1 MEQSRIREL
10 LNLYLEGQTTLMQEE
25 QLRGY
30 FAAVADIPADLM
42 PYKAMFAAFDSVK
55 EQKPTAVVAKKPRS
69 WARVVIGSVAAVAAC
84 LVLGLFIWS
93 GVQSREQQIVCYIDG
108 KQITDAEVVVAEA
121 QRMLGSVNEDIMVA
135 MAAIESM
142 NIIQIK

>member
-10 LNLYLEGQTTLMQEE
+10 LDLYLEGQTTLMQEE

-30 FAAVADIPADLM
+30 FAVAADIPADLM

-69 WARVVIGSVAAVAAC
+69 WVRVVIGSVAAVAAC

-108 KQITDAEVVVAEA
+108 KQITDTEVVVAEA

>member
-69 WARVVIGSVAAVAAC
+69 WVRVVIGSVAAVAAC

-93 GVQSREQQIVCYIDG
+93 GVQSREQQIICYIDG
-108 KQITDAEVVVAEA
+108 KQITDTEVVVAEA

>member
-10 LNLYLEGQTTLMQEE
+10 LDLYLEGQTTLMQEE

-30 FAAVADIPADLM
+30 FAVAADIPADLM

-55 EQKPTAVVAKKPRS
+55 EQKPTAVAAKKPRS
-69 WARVVIGSVAAVAAC
+69 WVRVVIGSVAAVAAC

-108 KQITDAEVVVAEA
+108 KQITDTEVVVAEA

>member
-30 FAAVADIPADLM
+30 FAGVADIPADLM

-69 WARVVIGSVAAVAAC
+69 WVRVVIGSVAAVAAC

-93 GVQSREQQIVCYIDG
+93 GVQSHEQQIICYIDG
-108 KQITDAEVVVAEA
+108 KQITDTEVVVAEA

>member
-10 LNLYLEGQTTLMQEE
+10 LDLYLEGQTTLMQEE

-30 FAAVADIPADLM
+30 FAVAADIPADLM
-42 PYKAMFAAFDSVK
+42 PYKAMFAAFDSVR
-55 EQKPTAVVAKKPRS
+55 EQKPTAVVDKKPRS
-69 WARVVIGSVAAVAAC
+69 WVRVVIGSVAAVAAC
-84 LVLGLFIWS
+84 LVSGLFIWS

-108 KQITDAEVVVAEA
+108 KQITDTEVVVAEA

-142 NIIQIK
+142 NIIQTK

>member
-10 LNLYLEGQTTLMQEE
+10 LDLYFEGQTTLMQEQE
-25 QLRGY
+25 LRCY
-30 FAAVADIPADLM
+30 FASATDLAADLM

>member
-10 LNLYLEGQTTLMQEE
+10 LDLYLEGQTTLMQEE
-25 QLRGY
+25 QLRRY
-30 FAAVADIPADLM
+30 FAAATDLAADLV
-42 PYKAMFAAFDSVK
+42 PYKAIFAAFESVK
-55 EQKPTAVVAKKPRS
+55 EQQPTAVVAKKSRS

-84 LVLGLFIWS
+84 LVLGLFVWMGS
-93 GVQSREQQIVCYIDG
+93 KSPEQQAVCYIDG
-108 KQITDAEVVVAEA
+108 VQIADTEVAVAQA

-142 NIIQIK
+142 NILQFK

>member
-10 LNLYLEGQTTLMQEE
+10 LVLYFEGQTTLMQEE
-25 QLRGY
+25 QLRRY
-30 FAAVADIPADLM
+30 FAAATDIPSDLM

-55 EQKPTAVVAKKPRS
+55 EQKLTVVVAKKPRS

-93 GVQSREQQIVCYIDG
+93 GDQSSEHQAVCYIDG
-108 KQITDAEVVVAEA
+108 VQIADTEVAVAQA

-135 MAAIESM
+135 MATIESM
-142 NIIQIK
+142 NILQFK

>member
-55 EQKPTAVVAKKPRS
+55 EQKPTAVVAKKPCS

-93 GVQSREQQIVCYIDG
+93 GVQSREQQIICYIDG
-108 KQITDAEVVVAEA
+108 KQITDTEVVVAEA

>member
-10 LNLYLEGQTTLMQEE
+10 LDLYLEGQTTLMQEE
-25 QLRGY
+25 QLRRY
-30 FAAVADIPADLM
+30 FATATDLVADLV
-42 PYKAMFAAFDSVK
+42 PYKAIFAAFESVK
-55 EQKPTAVVAKKPRS
+55 EQKLTVVVAKKPRS

-93 GVQSREQQIVCYIDG
+93 GDQSSEQQAVCYIDG
-108 KQITDAEVVVAEA
+108 VQIADTEVAVAQA

-135 MAAIESM
+135 MATIESM
-142 NIIQIK
+142 NILQFK

>member
-30 FAAVADIPADLM
+30 FAVAADIPADLM

-93 GVQSREQQIVCYIDG
+93 GVQSREQQIICYIDG
-108 KQITDAEVVVAEA
+108 KQITDTEVVVAEA

>member
-69 WARVVIGSVAAVAAC
+69 WARVVIGCVAAVAAC

>member
-10 LNLYLEGQTTLMQEE
+10 LDLYLEGQTTLMQEE

-30 FAAVADIPADLM
+30 FAVAADIPADLM

-55 EQKPTAVVAKKPRS
+55 EQKPTAVVDKKPRS
-69 WARVVIGSVAAVAAC
+69 WVRVVIGSVAAVAAC

-93 GVQSREQQIVCYIDG
+93 GVQSREQQIICYIDG
-108 KQITDAEVVVAEA
+108 KQITDTEVVVAEA

>member
-10 LNLYLEGQTTLMQEE
+10 LDLYFEGQTTLMQEQE
-25 QLRGY
+25 LRCY
-30 FAAVADIPADLM
+30 FASATDLAADLM

-55 EQKPTAVVAKKPRS
+55 EQRPTAVVAKKSRS
-69 WARVVIGSVAAVAAC
+69 WVGVVIGSVATVAAC
-84 LVLGLFIWS
+84 LALGLFVWAGDKS
-93 GVQSREQQIVCYIDG
+93 EQQIVCYIDG
-108 KQITDAEVVVAEA
+108 EQITDTEVAVAEA

>member
-10 LNLYLEGQTTLMQEE
+10 LDLYLEGQTTLMQEE

-30 FAAVADIPADLM
+30 FAVAADIPADLM
-42 PYKAMFAAFDSVK
+42 PYKAMFAAFDSAK
-55 EQKPTAVVAKKPRS
+55 EQKPTAVVDKKPRS
-69 WARVVIGSVAAVAAC
+69 WVHVVIGSVAAVAAC
-84 LVLGLFIWS
+84 LVSGLFIWS
-93 GVQSREQQIVCYIDG
+93 GVQSGEQQIVCYIDG
-108 KQITDAEVVVAEA
+108 KQITDTEVVVAEA

-142 NIIQIK
+142 NIIQTK

>member
-10 LNLYLEGQTTLMQEE
+10 LDLYLEGQTTLMQEE

-30 FAAVADIPADLM
+30 FAVAADIPADLM

-55 EQKPTAVVAKKPRS
+55 EQKPTAVAAKKPRS
-69 WARVVIGSVAAVAAC
+69 WVRVVIGSVAAVAAC

>member
-10 LNLYLEGQTTLMQEE
+10 LDLYLEGQTTLMQEE

-30 FAAVADIPADLM
+30 FAVAADIPADLM

-55 EQKPTAVVAKKPRS
+55 EQKPTAVVDKKPRS
-69 WARVVIGSVAAVAAC
+69 WVRVVIGSVAAVAAC
-84 LVLGLFIWS
+84 LVSGLFIWS

-108 KQITDAEVVVAEA
+108 EQITDTEVVVAEA

>member
-30 FAAVADIPADLM
+30 FAVAADIPADLM

-55 EQKPTAVVAKKPRS
+55 EQKPTAVAAKKPRS
-69 WARVVIGSVAAVAAC
+69 WVRVVIGSVAAVAAC